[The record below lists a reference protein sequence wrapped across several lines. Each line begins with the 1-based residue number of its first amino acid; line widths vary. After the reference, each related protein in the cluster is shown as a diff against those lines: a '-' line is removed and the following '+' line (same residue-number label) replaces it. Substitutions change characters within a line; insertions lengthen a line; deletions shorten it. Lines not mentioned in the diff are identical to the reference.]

1 MKETETIG
9 LYFRSFLQS
18 EVLYLKKPHTV
29 VICSQNPFRALTCPL
44 DFCEEKSKM
53 KML

>member
-1 MKETETIG
+1 MKEIETIG

-29 VICSQNPFRALTCPL
+29 VYVLKIHSELLHVHLTSVRRRV
-44 DFCEEKSKM
+44 K
-53 KML
+53 